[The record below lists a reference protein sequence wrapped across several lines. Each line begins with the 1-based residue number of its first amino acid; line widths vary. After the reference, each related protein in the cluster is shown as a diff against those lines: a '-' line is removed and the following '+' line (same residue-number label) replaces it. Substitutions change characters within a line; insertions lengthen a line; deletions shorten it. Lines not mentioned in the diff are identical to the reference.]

1 MELKR
6 QSKQNTAL
14 ISESTKKIF
23 IITGSIFILFLLI
36 LIGISLFKKDAAEDI
51 EDEETTPVI
60 ETAVPAAST
69 KHKGKHMGKSS
80 SSSSMTEDRTI
91 IKIQN
96 KDGTIDEKDVD
107 WDKLYQDAFTVGDT
121 IPIKN
126 NEVYYRFAFQKS
138 ITKASDIGGLI
149 FVNTQGPGN
158 IAILDKVKDW
168 DSEHITIKTGN
179 AEDTDNDVLGNYK
192 LTLRIGNSGNYFMYS
207 LGNKD
212 TTTLAETTAQLVKWN
227 YKKDKSYISDA
238 LTNAQFSD
246 KNTNNYQAFTNT
258 ITLSH
263 DGKILS
269 ISNNGNT
276 AFYIRENVNSKKFI
290 QNYMK

>member
-14 ISESTKKIF
+14 IPENAKKIF

-51 EDEETTPVI
+51 KETTPII
-60 ETAVPAAST
+60 ETAVPTISI
-69 KHKGKHMGKSS
+69 KSKGRRMGKSS
-80 SSSSMTEDRTI
+80 SSSSITGDKTI
-91 IKIQN
+91 VKIQN

-158 IAILDKVKDW
+158 IAIIDKVKDW
-168 DSEHITIKTGN
+168 GSEHITIKTGN
-179 AEDTDNDVLGNYK
+179 VEDTDNDVLGNYK
-192 LTLRIGNSGNYFMYS
+192 LTIRIGNSGNYFMYS
-207 LGNKD
+207 LGNKN
-212 TTTLAETTAQLVKWN
+212 TTILADTTAQLVKWN
-227 YKKDKSYISDA
+227 YKKDKSYIADA
-238 LTNAQFSD
+238 LTNAQFSN
-246 KNTNNYQAFTNT
+246 KNTDNYQIFTNT
-258 ITLSH
+258 VTLSH

-269 ISNNGNT
+269 VSKNGNT
-276 AFYIRENVNSKKFI
+276 AFYIRENVNSKTFM

>member
-14 ISESTKKIF
+14 IPTSTKEIF
-23 IITGSIFILFLLI
+23 IIAGSIFILFLLI
-36 LIGISLFKKDAAEDI
+36 LIGISLLKKDVVEDTR
-51 EDEETTPVI
+51 ETESIT
-60 ETAVPAAST
+60 ETEAPILST
-69 KHKGKHMGKSS
+69 AKHGQRMGKSS
-80 SSSSMTEDRTI
+80 SSSSMTGDRI
-91 IKIQN
+91 IVKIQN
-96 KDGTIDEKDVD
+96 KDGNIDEKDVD

-149 FVNTQGPGN
+149 FVNTQGPEN

-179 AEDTDNDVLGNYK
+179 IEDTDNDVLGNYK
-192 LTLRIGNSGNYFMYS
+192 LTIRIGNSGNYFMYS
-207 LGNKD
+207 LGNKE
-212 TTTLAETTAQLVKWN
+212 TTALTDTTAQLVKWN

-246 KNTNNYQAFTNT
+246 KNTDNYQVFTNT
-258 ITLSH
+258 VTLSQ

-269 ISNNGNT
+269 ISNNGNM
-276 AFYIRENVNSKKFI
+276 AFYVRENVNSKKFM
-290 QNYMK
+290 QNYIK

>member
-6 QSKQNTAL
+6 QSKQNTVL
-14 ISESTKKIF
+14 IPESAKKIF

-36 LIGISLFKKDAAEDI
+36 LIGISLLKKDAAEDI
-51 EDEETTPVI
+51 KEITSVI
-60 ETAVPAAST
+60 ETTAPAAST

-96 KDGTIDEKDVD
+96 KDGTIDEKDID
-107 WDKLYQDAFTVGDT
+107 WDKLYQDAFIVGDT

-158 IAILDKVKDW
+158 IAIIDKVKDW
-168 DSEHITIKTGN
+168 GSEHITIKTGN
-179 AEDTDNDVLGNYK
+179 VEDTDNDVLGNYK
-192 LTLRIGNSGNYFMYS
+192 LTIRIGNSGNYFMYS
-207 LGNKD
+207 LGNKN
-212 TTTLAETTAQLVKWN
+212 TTILADTTAQLVKWN
-227 YKKDKSYISDA
+227 YKKDKSYIADA
-238 LTNAQFSD
+238 LTNAQFSN
-246 KNTNNYQAFTNT
+246 KNTDNYQIFTNT
-258 ITLSH
+258 VTLSH

-269 ISNNGNT
+269 VSKNGNT
-276 AFYIRENVNSKKFI
+276 AFYIRENVNSKTFM